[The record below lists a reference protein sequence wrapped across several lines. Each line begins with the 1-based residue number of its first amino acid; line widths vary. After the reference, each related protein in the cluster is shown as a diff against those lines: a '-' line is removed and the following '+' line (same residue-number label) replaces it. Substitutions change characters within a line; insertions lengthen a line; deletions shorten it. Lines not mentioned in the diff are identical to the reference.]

1 MSRLIK
7 KVALIGGGVIGGG
20 WAARFL
26 LNGIDVNVFDPSDS
40 AERSL
45 NEMLSNARR
54 AYSKLTMAPLLKPGK
69 LVFFDSL
76 EKAVQDVEFV
86 QESTPERLELKR
98 SIINEIDQ
106 NAPETVLICS
116 STSGLKPSLLQAEMK
131 YPERFMVGH
140 PFNPVYLLPLVEICG
155 GEQTSVEAKQNAA
168 EFYRE
173 VGMKPLILRKEIDA
187 FIADRLLEA
196 VWREGLWLI
205 RDDVASTEELDD
217 AIRFGFGLRW
227 AQMGLFETYRVA
239 GGEAGV
245 RHFISQFGPTL
256 SLPWTKLMDVP
267 DLNEELIEKIVTQSD
282 TQSGMHSI
290 RELERI
296 RDDNLVAIMQGL
308 KLHDWGA
315 GALLKEYEERLY
327 QKAHS
332 GIVSSDPDF
341 SKPLSLFDAEVL
353 PEWLDYNGHM
363 TESRY
368 LQVFGDATDA
378 LLNFVG
384 MDESYR
390 SQGLSVYTVE
400 THIRHL
406 LEVAGGEP
414 LTVETQLLGF
424 DEKRLRIVHKILH
437 ASSGDLLATGEHML
451 LHVDTEA
458 RCAAPLGKKL
468 YEKLEKI
475 WRGHQNLTVPDYS
488 GNGIQNIS
496 PKESRQKPDLKKQ

>member
-1 MSRLIK
+1 MSEPRK
-7 KVALIGGGVIGGG
+7 KTALIGGGVIGGG

-40 AERSL
+40 AERTL

-54 AYSKLTMAPLLKPGK
+54 AYSKMTMAPLVQPGN
-69 LVFFDSL
+69 LLFYDSL
-76 EKAVQDVEFV
+76 ENAVQDVDFI
-86 QESTPERLELKR
+86 QESAPERLELKR
-98 SIINEIDQ
+98 SIINQIDQ
-106 NAPETVLICS
+106 YASETVLICS
-116 STSGLKPSLLQAEMK
+116 STSGLKPTLLQAEMK
-131 YPERFMVGH
+131 HPERFMVGH

-155 GEQTSVEAKQNAA
+155 GEKTSEDAKLTAA

-239 GGEAGV
+239 GGESGV

-256 SLPWTKLMDVP
+256 GLPWTKLMNVP
-267 DLNEELIEKIVTQSD
+267 ELDEELIEKIVLQSD
-282 TQSGMHSI
+282 TQSGMYSI

-332 GIVSSDPDF
+332 GIVSSDQDF
-341 SKPLSLFDAEVL
+341 SEPLSLFDAEVL

-378 LLNFVG
+378 LLNYIG
-384 MDESYR
+384 MDEAYR
-390 SQGLSVYTVE
+390 SGGFSVYTVE

-406 LEVAGGEP
+406 LEIAGGEP
-414 LTVETQLLGF
+414 LTVETQLLGL
-424 DEKRLRIVHKILH
+424 DEKRLRIVHKLLH
-437 ASSGDLLATGEHML
+437 TSSGDELATGEHML

-458 RCAAPLGKKL
+458 RCASPFGKKL
-468 YEKLEKI
+468 YVKLEKI
-475 WRGHQNLTVPDYS
+475 WLGHQNLTVPDYS
-488 GNGIQNIS
+488 GNGIQNLKSIS
-496 PKESRQKPDLKKQ
+496 

>member
-1 MSRLIK
+1 MTKPIK

-26 LNGIDVNVFDPSDS
+26 LNGIDVNVFDPSETT
-40 AERSL
+40 ERTL
-45 NEMLSNARR
+45 HEMLANAKG
-54 AYSKLTMAPLLKPGK
+54 AYAKLTMAPLLKPGK

-76 EKAVQDVEFV
+76 EKAVQEVEFV
-86 QESTPERLELKR
+86 QESAPERLELKR
-98 SIINEIDQ
+98 SIINQIDQ
-106 NAPETVLICS
+106 YAPESALICS
-116 STSGLKPSLLQAEMK
+116 STSGLKPSSLQAEMK
-131 YPERFMVGH
+131 HPERFMVGH

-155 GEQTSVEAKQNAA
+155 GGKTSNAAKQNAA

-239 GGEAGV
+239 GGEAGM

-267 DLNEELIEKIVTQSD
+267 ELNEELIEKIVSQSD
-282 TQSGMHSI
+282 AQSGKHSI

-315 GALLKEYEERLY
+315 GALLKQYEERLY

-332 GIVSSDPDF
+332 GVVSSEPDF
-341 SKPLSLFDAEVL
+341 SKPLALFTAEVL

-378 LLNFVG
+378 LLNFAG
-384 MDESYR
+384 MDETYR
-390 SQGLSVYTVE
+390 TQGFSVYTVE

-424 DEKRLRIVHKILH
+424 DEKRLRIVHTMSN
-437 ASSGDLLATGEHML
+437 ASSGDILATGEHML

-458 RCAAPLGKKL
+458 GKACPFGKKL

-475 WRGHQNLTVPDYS
+475 WQGHQNLDVPDY
-488 GNGIQNIS
+488 GGKGIRN
-496 PKESRQKPDLKKQ
+496 LKSHL

>member
-1 MSRLIK
+1 MTKPIK

-26 LNGIDVNVFDPSDS
+26 LNGIDVNVFDPSETT
-40 AERSL
+40 ERTL
-45 NEMLSNARR
+45 HEMLSNAKR
-54 AYSKLTMAPLLKPGK
+54 AYAKLTMAPLLKPGK

-76 EKAVQDVEFV
+76 EKAVQEVEFV
-86 QESTPERLELKR
+86 QESAPERLELKR
-98 SIINEIDQ
+98 SIINQIDQ
-106 NAPETVLICS
+106 YAPESALICS
-116 STSGLKPSLLQAEMK
+116 STSGLKPSSLQAEMK
-131 YPERFMVGH
+131 HPERFMVGH

-155 GEQTSVEAKQNAA
+155 GGKTSNAAKQNAA

-205 RDDVASTEELDD
+205 RDDVATTEELDD

-239 GGEAGV
+239 GGEAGM

-267 DLNEELIEKIVTQSD
+267 ELNEELIEKIVSQSEA
-282 TQSGMHSI
+282 QSGKHSI

-332 GIVSSDPDF
+332 GVVSSDQDF
-341 SKPLSLFDAEVL
+341 SKALSLFDAEVL

-384 MDESYR
+384 MDEAYR
-390 SQGLSVYTVE
+390 TQGFSVYTVE

-424 DEKRLRIVHKILH
+424 DEKRLRIVHTMSN
-437 ASSGDLLATGEHML
+437 ASSGDILATGEHML

-458 RCAAPLGKKL
+458 GKACPFGKKL

-475 WRGHQNLTVPDYS
+475 WQGHQNLDVPDY
-488 GNGIQNIS
+488 GGKGIRN
-496 PKESRQKPDLKKQ
+496 LKSHL

>member
-1 MSRLIK
+1 MTKLIK
-7 KVALIGGGVIGGG
+7 KAALIGGGVIGGG

-26 LNGIDVNVFDPSDS
+26 LNGIDVNVFDPSET
-40 AERSL
+40 AERTL
-45 NEMLSNARR
+45 HEMLSNAKR
-54 AYSKLTMAPLLKPGK
+54 AYAKLTMAPLLKPGK
-69 LVFFDSL
+69 LVFLDSI

-86 QESTPERLELKR
+86 QESAPERLELKR
-98 SIINEIDQ
+98 SIINQIDQ
-106 NAPETVLICS
+106 YAPESALICS
-116 STSGLKPSLLQAEMK
+116 STSGLKPSSLQAEMK
-131 YPERFMVGH
+131 HPERFMVGH

-155 GEQTSVEAKQNAA
+155 GGKTSNAAKQNAT

-205 RDDVASTEELDD
+205 RDDVATTEELDD

-239 GGEAGV
+239 GGEAGM

-267 DLNEELIEKIVTQSD
+267 ELNEELIEKIVSQSD
-282 TQSGMHSI
+282 AQSGKYSI

-332 GIVSSDPDF
+332 GVVSSDQDF
-341 SKPLSLFDAEVL
+341 SKALSLFDAEVL

-384 MDESYR
+384 MDEAYR
-390 SQGLSVYTVE
+390 TQGFSVYTVE

-406 LEVAGGEP
+406 LEVAGAEP
-414 LTVETQLLGF
+414 LSVKTQVLGF
-424 DEKRLRIVHKILH
+424 DEKRLRIVHTMSN
-437 ASSGDLLATGEHML
+437 ASSGDILATGEHML
-451 LHVDTEA
+451 LHVNTEA
-458 RCAAPLGKKL
+458 GKACPFGKKL

-475 WRGHQNLTVPDYS
+475 WQGHQSLAAPVFAGKGILSLT
-488 GNGIQNIS
+488 
-496 PKESRQKPDLKKQ
+496 

>member
-1 MSRLIK
+1 MTKPIK

-26 LNGIDVNVFDPSDS
+26 LNGIDVNVFDPSDR
-40 AERSL
+40 AERGL

-69 LVFFDSL
+69 LVFLDSL
-76 EKAVQDVEFV
+76 EKAVQGVEFV
-86 QESTPERLELKR
+86 QESAPERLELKR
-98 SIINEIDQ
+98 SIIKQIDRY
-106 NAPETVLICS
+106 APETALICS
-116 STSGLKPSLLQAEMK
+116 STSGLKPSSLQAEMK
-131 YPERFMVGH
+131 HPERFMVGH

-155 GEQTSVEAKQNAA
+155 GGKTSNAAKQNAA

-205 RDDVASTEELDD
+205 RDDVATTEELDD

-239 GGEAGV
+239 GGEAGM

-267 DLNEELIEKIVTQSD
+267 ELNEELIEKIVSQSEA
-282 TQSGMHSI
+282 QSGKHSI

-332 GIVSSDPDF
+332 GVVSSDQDF
-341 SKPLSLFDAEVL
+341 SKALSLFDAEVL

-384 MDESYR
+384 MDEAYR
-390 SQGLSVYTVE
+390 TQGFSVYTVE

-406 LEVAGGEP
+406 LEVAGAEP
-414 LTVETQLLGF
+414 LSVKTQVLGF
-424 DEKRLRIVHKILH
+424 DEKRLRIVHTMSK
-437 ASSGDLLATGEHML
+437 ASSGDMLATAEHML

-458 RCAAPLGKKL
+458 GKACPFGKKL

-475 WRGHQNLTVPDYS
+475 WQGHQNLKAPDYT
-488 GNGIQNIS
+488 GKGIRN
-496 PKESRQKPDLKKQ
+496 LKSSS

>member
-1 MSRLIK
+1 MSEPRK
-7 KVALIGGGVIGGG
+7 KTALIGGGVIGGG

-40 AERSL
+40 AERTL

-54 AYSKLTMAPLLKPGK
+54 AYSKMTMAPLVQPGN
-69 LVFFDSL
+69 LLFFDSL
-76 EKAVQDVEFV
+76 ENAVQDVDFI
-86 QESTPERLELKR
+86 QESAPERLDLKR
-98 SIINEIDQ
+98 SIINQIDQ
-106 NAPETVLICS
+106 YASETVLICS
-116 STSGLKPSLLQAEMK
+116 STSGLKPTLLQAEMK
-131 YPERFMVGH
+131 HPERFMVGH

-155 GEQTSVEAKQNAA
+155 GEKTSEDSKLTAA

-205 RDDVASTEELDD
+205 RDDVANTQELDD

-239 GGEAGV
+239 GGESGV

-256 SLPWTKLMDVP
+256 GLPWTKLMNVP
-267 DLNEELIEKIVTQSD
+267 ELDEELIEKIVLQSD
-282 TQSGMHSI
+282 TQSGMYSI

-332 GIVSSDPDF
+332 GIVSSDQDF

-378 LLNFVG
+378 LLNYIG
-384 MDESYR
+384 MDEAYR
-390 SQGLSVYTVE
+390 SGGFSVYTVE

-406 LEVAGGEP
+406 LEIAGGEP

-424 DEKRLRIVHKILH
+424 DEKRLRIVHKLLH
-437 ASSGDLLATGEHML
+437 ASSGDELATGEHML

-458 RCAAPLGKKL
+458 RCASPFGKEL
-468 YEKLEKI
+468 YVKLEKI
-475 WRGHQNLTVPDYS
+475 WLGHQNLTVPDYS
-488 GNGIQNIS
+488 GNGIQNLKSIS
-496 PKESRQKPDLKKQ
+496 

>member
-1 MSRLIK
+1 MSEPRK
-7 KVALIGGGVIGGG
+7 KTALIGGGVIGGG

-40 AERSL
+40 AERTL

-54 AYSKLTMAPLLKPGK
+54 AYSKMTMAPLVQPGN
-69 LVFFDSL
+69 LLFFDSL
-76 EKAVQDVEFV
+76 ENAVQDVDFI
-86 QESTPERLELKR
+86 QESAPERLELKR
-98 SIINEIDQ
+98 SIINQIDQ
-106 NAPETVLICS
+106 YASETVLICS
-116 STSGLKPSLLQAEMK
+116 STSGLKPTLLQAEMK
-131 YPERFMVGH
+131 HPKRFMVGH

-155 GEQTSVEAKQNAA
+155 GEKTSEDAKLTAA

-239 GGEAGV
+239 GGESGV

-256 SLPWTKLMDVP
+256 GLPWTKLMNVP
-267 DLNEELIEKIVTQSD
+267 ELDEELIEKIVLQSD
-282 TQSGMHSI
+282 TQSGMYSI

-332 GIVSSDPDF
+332 GIVSSDQDF

-378 LLNFVG
+378 LLNYIG
-384 MDESYR
+384 MDEAYR
-390 SQGLSVYTVE
+390 SGGFSVYTVE

-406 LEVAGGEP
+406 LEIAGGEP
-414 LTVETQLLGF
+414 LTVETQLLGL
-424 DEKRLRIVHKILH
+424 DEKRLRIVHKLLH
-437 ASSGDLLATGEHML
+437 TSSGDELATGEHML

-458 RCAAPLGKKL
+458 RCASPFGKKL
-468 YEKLEKI
+468 YVKLEKI
-475 WRGHQNLTVPDYS
+475 WLGHQNLTVPDYS
-488 GNGIQNIS
+488 GNGIQNLKSIS
-496 PKESRQKPDLKKQ
+496 

>member
-1 MSRLIK
+1 MTKPIK

-26 LNGIDVNVFDPSDS
+26 LNGIDVNVFDPSETT
-40 AERSL
+40 ERTL
-45 NEMLSNARR
+45 HEMLANAKG

-76 EKAVQDVEFV
+76 EKAVQEVEFV
-86 QESTPERLELKR
+86 QESAPERLELKR
-98 SIINEIDQ
+98 SIINQIDQ
-106 NAPETVLICS
+106 YAPESALICS
-116 STSGLKPSLLQAEMK
+116 STSGLKPSSLQAEIQH
-131 YPERFMVGH
+131 PERFMVGH

-155 GEQTSVEAKQNAA
+155 GGKTSQEAKQNAA

-187 FIADRLLEA
+187 FLADRLLEA

-217 AIRFGFGLRW
+217 AIRFGFSLRW

-239 GGEAGV
+239 GGEAGM

-267 DLNEELIEKIVTQSD
+267 ELNEELIEKIVSQSD
-282 TQSGMHSI
+282 AQSGKHSI

-315 GALLKEYEERLY
+315 GALLKQYEERLY

-332 GIVSSDPDF
+332 GVVSSEPDF
-341 SKPLSLFDAEVL
+341 SKPLALFDAEVL

-378 LLNFVG
+378 LLNFAG
-384 MDESYR
+384 MDETYR
-390 SQGLSVYTVE
+390 TQGFSVYTVE

-424 DEKRLRIVHKILH
+424 DEKRLRIVHTMSK
-437 ASSGDLLATGEHML
+437 ASSGDMLATAEHML

-458 RCAAPLGKKL
+458 GKACPFGKKL

-475 WRGHQNLTVPDYS
+475 WQGHQNLDVPDY
-488 GNGIQNIS
+488 GGKGIRN
-496 PKESRQKPDLKKQ
+496 LKSHL

>member
-1 MSRLIK
+1 MSESRK
-7 KVALIGGGVIGGG
+7 KTALIGGGVIGGG

-40 AERSL
+40 AERTL

-54 AYSKLTMAPLLKPGK
+54 AYSKMTMAPLVQPGN
-69 LVFFDSL
+69 LLFFDSL
-76 EKAVQDVEFV
+76 ENAVQDVDFI
-86 QESTPERLELKR
+86 QESAPERLELKR
-98 SIINEIDQ
+98 SIINQIDQ
-106 NAPETVLICS
+106 YASETVLICS
-116 STSGLKPSLLQAEMK
+116 STSGLKPTLLQAEMK
-131 YPERFMVGH
+131 HPERFMVGH

-155 GEQTSVEAKQNAA
+155 GEKTSEDAKLIAA

-239 GGEAGV
+239 GGESGV

-256 SLPWTKLMDVP
+256 GLPWTKLMNVP
-267 DLNEELIEKIVTQSD
+267 ELDEELIEKIVLQSD
-282 TQSGMHSI
+282 TQSGMYSI

-332 GIVSSDPDF
+332 GIVSSDQDF

-378 LLNFVG
+378 LLNYIG
-384 MDESYR
+384 MDEAYR
-390 SQGLSVYTVE
+390 SGGFSVYTVE

-406 LEVAGGEP
+406 LEIAGGEP
-414 LTVETQLLGF
+414 LTVETQLLGL
-424 DEKRLRIVHKILH
+424 DEKRLRIVHKLLH
-437 ASSGDLLATGEHML
+437 TSSGDELATGEHML

-458 RCAAPLGKKL
+458 RCASPFGKKL
-468 YEKLEKI
+468 YVKLEKI
-475 WRGHQNLTVPDYS
+475 WLGHQNLTVPDYS
-488 GNGIQNIS
+488 GNGIQNLKSIS
-496 PKESRQKPDLKKQ
+496 

>member
-1 MSRLIK
+1 MNEPRRK
-7 KVALIGGGVIGGG
+7 TALIGGGVIGGG

-40 AERSL
+40 AERTL

-54 AYSKLTMAPLLKPGK
+54 AYSKMTMAPLVQPGN
-69 LVFFDSL
+69 LLFFDSL
-76 EKAVQDVEFV
+76 ENAVQDVDFV
-86 QESTPERLELKR
+86 QESAPERLELKR
-98 SIINEIDQ
+98 SIINQIDQ
-106 NAPETVLICS
+106 YASETVLICS
-116 STSGLKPSLLQAEMK
+116 STSGLKPTLLQAEMK
-131 YPERFMVGH
+131 HPARFMVGH

-155 GEQTSVEAKQNAA
+155 GEKTSEDAKLTAA

-239 GGEAGV
+239 GGESGV

-256 SLPWTKLMDVP
+256 GLPWTKLMNVP
-267 DLNEELIEKIVTQSD
+267 ELDDELIEKIVLQSD
-282 TQSGMHSI
+282 AQSGMYSI

-332 GIVSSDPDF
+332 GIVSIDQDF

-378 LLNFVG
+378 LLNYIG
-384 MDESYR
+384 MDEAYR
-390 SQGLSVYTVE
+390 SGGFSVYTVE

-406 LEVAGGEP
+406 LEIAGGEP

-424 DEKRLRIVHKILH
+424 DEKRLRIVHKLLH
-437 ASSGDLLATGEHML
+437 ASSGDELATGEHML

-458 RCAAPLGKKL
+458 RCAAPFGKEL
-468 YEKLEKI
+468 YVKLEKI
-475 WRGHQNLTVPDYS
+475 WLGHQNLTVPDYA
-488 GNGIQNIS
+488 GNGIQN
-496 PKESRQKPDLKKQ
+496 LKSIP

>member
-1 MSRLIK
+1 MSEPRK
-7 KVALIGGGVIGGG
+7 KTALIGGGVIGGG

-40 AERSL
+40 AERTL

-54 AYSKLTMAPLLKPGK
+54 AYSKMTMAPLVQPGN
-69 LVFFDSL
+69 LLFFDSL
-76 EKAVQDVEFV
+76 ENAVQDVDFI
-86 QESTPERLELKR
+86 QESAPERLELKR
-98 SIINEIDQ
+98 SIINQIDQ
-106 NAPETVLICS
+106 YASETVLICS
-116 STSGLKPSLLQAEMK
+116 STSGLKPTLLQAEMK
-131 YPERFMVGH
+131 HPERFMVGH

-155 GEQTSVEAKQNAA
+155 GEKTSEDAKLTAA

-239 GGEAGV
+239 GGESGV

-256 SLPWTKLMDVP
+256 GLPWTKLMNVP
-267 DLNEELIEKIVTQSD
+267 ELDEELIEKIVLQSD
-282 TQSGMHSI
+282 TQSGMYSI

-296 RDDNLVAIMQGL
+296 RDDNLVAIMLGL

-332 GIVSSDPDF
+332 GIVSSDQDF

-378 LLNFVG
+378 LLNYIG
-384 MDESYR
+384 MDEAYR
-390 SQGLSVYTVE
+390 SGGFSVYTVE

-406 LEVAGGEP
+406 LEIAGGEP
-414 LTVETQLLGF
+414 LTVETQLLGL
-424 DEKRLRIVHKILH
+424 DEKRLRIVHKLLH
-437 ASSGDLLATGEHML
+437 TSSGDELATGEHML

-458 RCAAPLGKKL
+458 RCASPFGKKL
-468 YEKLEKI
+468 YVKLEKI
-475 WRGHQNLTVPDYS
+475 WLGHQNLTVPDYS
-488 GNGIQNIS
+488 GNGIQNLKSIS
-496 PKESRQKPDLKKQ
+496 

>member
-1 MSRLIK
+1 MTKPIK

-26 LNGIDVNVFDPSDS
+26 LNGIDVNVFDPSETT
-40 AERSL
+40 ERTL
-45 NEMLSNARR
+45 HEMLANAKG
-54 AYSKLTMAPLLKPGK
+54 AYAKLTMAPLLKPGK

-76 EKAVQDVEFV
+76 EKAVQEVEFV
-86 QESTPERLELKR
+86 QESAPERLELKR
-98 SIINEIDQ
+98 SIINQIDQ
-106 NAPETVLICS
+106 YAPESALICS
-116 STSGLKPSLLQAEMK
+116 STSGLKPSSLQAEIQH
-131 YPERFMVGH
+131 PERFMVGH

-155 GEQTSVEAKQNAA
+155 GGKTSQEAKQNAA

-239 GGEAGV
+239 GGEAGM

-267 DLNEELIEKIVTQSD
+267 ELNEELIEKIVSQSD
-282 TQSGMHSI
+282 AQSGKHSI

-315 GALLKEYEERLY
+315 GALLKQYEERLY

-332 GIVSSDPDF
+332 GVVSSEPDF
-341 SKPLSLFDAEVL
+341 SKPLALFTAEVL

-378 LLNFVG
+378 LLNFAG
-384 MDESYR
+384 MNETYR
-390 SQGLSVYTVE
+390 TQGFSVYTVE

-424 DEKRLRIVHKILH
+424 DEKRLRIVHTMSK
-437 ASSGDLLATGEHML
+437 ASSGDMLATAEHML

-458 RCAAPLGKKL
+458 GKACPFGKKL

-475 WRGHQNLTVPDYS
+475 WQGHQNLDVPDY
-488 GNGIQNIS
+488 GGKGIRN
-496 PKESRQKPDLKKQ
+496 LKSHL

>member
-1 MSRLIK
+1 MNEPRRK
-7 KVALIGGGVIGGG
+7 TALIGGGVIGGG

-26 LNGIDVNVFDPSDS
+26 LNGIDVNVFDPSDN
-40 AERSL
+40 AERTL

-54 AYSKLTMAPLLKPGK
+54 AYSKLTMAPLIQPGN
-69 LVFFDSL
+69 LLFFDSL
-76 EKAVQDVEFV
+76 ENAVQDVDFV
-86 QESTPERLELKR
+86 QESAPERLDLKR
-98 SIINEIDQ
+98 SIINQIDQ
-106 NAPETVLICS
+106 YASETVLICS
-116 STSGLKPSLLQAEMK
+116 STSGLKPTLLQAEMK
-131 YPERFMVGH
+131 HPERFIVGH

-155 GEQTSVEAKQNAA
+155 GEKTSEDAKLTAA

-239 GGEAGV
+239 GGESGV

-256 SLPWTKLMDVP
+256 GLPWTKLMNVP
-267 DLNEELIEKIVTQSD
+267 ELDEELIEKIVLQSD
-282 TQSGMHSI
+282 TQSGMYSI

-332 GIVSSDPDF
+332 GIVSSDQDF
-341 SKPLSLFDAEVL
+341 SEPLSLFDAEVL

-378 LLNFVG
+378 LLNYIG
-384 MDESYR
+384 MDEAYR
-390 SQGLSVYTVE
+390 SGGFSVYTVE

-406 LEVAGGEP
+406 LEIAGGEP

-424 DEKRLRIVHKILH
+424 DEKRLRIVHKLLH
-437 ASSGDLLATGEHML
+437 ASSGDELATGEHML

-458 RCAAPLGKKL
+458 RCAAPFGKQL
-468 YEKLEKI
+468 YVKLEKI
-475 WRGHQNLTVPDYS
+475 WLGHQNLTVPDYA
-488 GNGIQNIS
+488 GNGIQN
-496 PKESRQKPDLKKQ
+496 LKSIP

>member
-1 MSRLIK
+1 MTKLIK
-7 KVALIGGGVIGGG
+7 KAALIGGGVIGGG

-26 LNGIDVNVFDPSDS
+26 LNGIDVNVFDPSET
-40 AERSL
+40 AERTL
-45 NEMLSNARR
+45 HEMLSNAKR
-54 AYSKLTMAPLLKPGK
+54 AYAKLTMAPLLKPGK
-69 LVFFDSL
+69 LVFLDSL

-86 QESTPERLELKR
+86 QESAPERLELKR
-98 SIINEIDQ
+98 SIINQIDQ
-106 NAPETVLICS
+106 YAPESALICS
-116 STSGLKPSLLQAEMK
+116 STSGLKPSSLQAEMK
-131 YPERFMVGH
+131 HPERFMVGH

-155 GEQTSVEAKQNAA
+155 GGKTSNAAKQNAA

-205 RDDVASTEELDD
+205 RDDVATTEELDD

-239 GGEAGV
+239 GGEAGM

-267 DLNEELIEKIVTQSD
+267 ELNEELIEKIVSQSD
-282 TQSGMHSI
+282 AQSGKHSI

-332 GIVSSDPDF
+332 GVVSSDQDF
-341 SKPLSLFDAEVL
+341 SKALSLFDAEVL

-384 MDESYR
+384 MDEAYR
-390 SQGLSVYTVE
+390 TQGFSVYTVE

-406 LEVAGGEP
+406 LEVAGAEP
-414 LTVETQLLGF
+414 LSVKTQVLGF
-424 DEKRLRIVHKILH
+424 DEKRLRIVHTMSN
-437 ASSGDLLATGEHML
+437 ASSGDILATGEHML

-458 RCAAPLGKKL
+458 GKACPFGKKL

-475 WRGHQNLTVPDYS
+475 WQGHQNLDVPDY
-488 GNGIQNIS
+488 GGKGIRN
-496 PKESRQKPDLKKQ
+496 LKSHL

>member
-1 MSRLIK
+1 MSKLIK

-26 LNGIDVNVFDPSDS
+26 LNGIDVNVYDPSDS

-45 NEMLSNARR
+45 NEMLSNARG
-54 AYSKLTMAPLLKPGK
+54 AYSKLTMAPILKPGK
-69 LVFFDSL
+69 LVFLDSL
-76 EKAVQDVEFV
+76 EKVVQDVEFV
-86 QESTPERLELKR
+86 QESAPERLELKR
-98 SIINEIDQ
+98 SIINQIEQ
-106 NAPETVLICS
+106 FVPETALICS
-116 STSGLKPSLLQAEMK
+116 STSGLKPSSLQVEMK
-131 YPERFMVGH
+131 HPERFMVGH

-155 GEQTSVEAKQNAA
+155 GKNTSDAAKQSAA

-205 RDDVASTEELDD
+205 RDDVATTEELDD
-217 AIRFGFGLRW
+217 AIRYGFGLRW

-239 GGEAGV
+239 GGEAGM

-267 DLNEELIEKIVTQSD
+267 ELNEELIEKIVVQSD
-282 TQSGMHSI
+282 EQSGMHSI

-327 QKAHS
+327 EKAHS
-332 GIVSSDPDF
+332 GIVASDPNF
-341 SKPLSLFDAEVL
+341 SETLRLHDSKVRPD
-353 PEWLDYNGHM
+353 WLDYNGHM

-368 LQVFGDATDA
+368 LQVFGDTSDA
-378 LLNFVG
+378 FLSFIG
-384 MDESYR
+384 MDENYR
-390 SQGLSVYTVE
+390 KQGFSVYTVE

-406 LEVAGGEP
+406 REVSGGEP
-414 LTVETQLLGF
+414 LSVETQLLDY
-424 DEKRLRIVHKILH
+424 DEKRIRIVHEMLH
-437 ASSGDLLATGEHML
+437 SSSGDVLATGEHML
-451 LHVDTEA
+451 LHVNTNK
-458 RCAAPLGKKL
+458 GKACPFGKIL
-468 YEKLEKI
+468 YEKLAQI
-475 WRGHQNLTVPDYS
+475 WNGHQNLSIPDYT
-488 GNGIQNIS
+488 GKGFQELN
-496 PKESRQKPDLKKQ
+496 KK